1 MKNIFYFR
9 KEIDYLQKTR
19 ELFINK
25 YPKLAPFL
33 ACNSNDPDVE
43 RIIESLAILTAKINE

>member
-33 ACNSNDPDVE
+33 ACNSNDLV
-43 RIIESLAILTAKINE
+43 LNALLNH